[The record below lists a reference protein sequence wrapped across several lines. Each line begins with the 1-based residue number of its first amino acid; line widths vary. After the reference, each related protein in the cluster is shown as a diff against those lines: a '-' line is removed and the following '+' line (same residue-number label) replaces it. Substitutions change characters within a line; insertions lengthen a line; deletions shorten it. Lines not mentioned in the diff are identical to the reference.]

1 MSIWERMSKVDRRII
16 YLLLSLVVI
25 IPIVFRIPST
35 VAISES
41 AQMAYDA
48 VDRLPEGTPIL
59 FSTDF
64 DPASMPEL
72 RPMMT
77 AVLRHAFKK
86 KLKVIMMGHWPTG
99 IPLSTIILEEVAQ
112 EFKAEYGVDYI
123 NIGYR
128 PGAGLVMI
136 QMGREIR
143 SVFDIDMQ
151 GNPLDSLPMM
161 RQIHNYSDIG
171 LIACFEAG
179 AMGDIWVIYAWGRF
193 GVNIIMGTTAVV
205 TPDAYPYLAARQI
218 EGLIGGMAGA
228 AAYEKLV
235 EYPDK
240 AMIRMSSQAWAHILI
255 IVFIIIGNIGYFM
268 MRRAEKVKKRGTV

>member
-1 MSIWERMSKVDRRII
+1 MSIWERISKVDRRII

-35 VAISES
+35 IAVSES

-48 VDRLPEGTPIL
+48 VDRLPAGTPII

-143 SVFDIDMQ
+143 SVFDIDIQ

-235 EYPDK
+235 EHPDK